1 MRQQLLDLSA
11 NPGIDA
17 IEDGSPVFTRG
28 VIELLDLLPPL
39 ARQAITSQGLMVDG
53 IITPTARRC
62 TRLYDHSAHPFVSR
76 EVCTA
81 SDHSKASS
89 GQDETSETTQ
99 LLRAWADGDRGALE
113 RLTPHVYRTLRRIA
127 GYQMQHERAGDS
139 MQATALVH
147 EAYLELIDVTN
158 VNWQHRAHFF
168 AVSAQIM
175 RHILLDRARR
185 RVAAKRGG
193 APERINLDELPDISG
208 DRARELIAL
217 EDALNTLVENDPRKA
232 RVVELRFFG
241 GLSVEETAE
250 VLAVSPETVMRDW
263 KFARSWLHA
272 ALSNS

>member
-1 MRQQLLDLSA
+1 
-11 NPGIDA
+11 
-17 IEDGSPVFTRG
+17 
-28 VIELLDLLPPL
+28 
-39 ARQAITSQGLMVDG
+39 MVDG
-53 IITPTARRC
+53 IMTPTARGC
-62 TRLYDHSAHPFVSR
+62 TPPLSRLLNLCHIGR
-76 EVCTA
+76 EVSTV
-81 SDHSKASS
+81 SNQPRTSS
-89 GQDETSETTQ
+89 EEDQTSETTQ

-113 RLTPHVYRTLRRIA
+113 QLTPRVYRTLRRIA
-127 GYQMQHERAGDS
+127 GYQMQQERVGDS

-147 EAYLELIDVTN
+147 EAYMELIDVTN

-193 APERINLDELPDISG
+193 TAERVNLDELPDISG

-217 EDALNTLVENDPRKA
+217 EDALNALTEKDPRKA

-250 VLAVSPETVMRDW
+250 VLGVSPETVMRDW
-263 KFARSWLHA
+263 KFARSWLQA
-272 ALSNS
+272 QLSNS

>member
-1 MRQQLLDLSA
+1 MVLSRRQRDFVHGFAPAPLLA
-11 NPGIDA
+11 WQ
-17 IEDGSPVFTRG
+17 ESPW
-28 VIELLDLLPPL
+28 
-39 ARQAITSQGLMVDG
+39 
-53 IITPTARRC
+53 
-62 TRLYDHSAHPFVSR
+62 
-76 EVCTA
+76 EVCTT
-81 SDHSKASS
+81 SDHSNANSD
-89 GQDETSETTQ
+89 QEHTSETTQ
-99 LLRAWADGDRGALE
+99 LLRAWAGGDRGALE

-127 GYQMQHERAGDS
+127 GHQMQNERAGHS

-185 RVAAKRGG
+185 RIAAKRGG
-193 APERINLDELPDISG
+193 TAERINLDELPDLSG

-217 EDALNTLVENDPRKA
+217 EDALNTLAQNDERKA

-250 VLAVSPETVMRDW
+250 VLAISPETVMRDW

-272 ALSNS
+272 ELSNG

>member
-1 MRQQLLDLSA
+1 
-11 NPGIDA
+11 
-17 IEDGSPVFTRG
+17 
-28 VIELLDLLPPL
+28 
-39 ARQAITSQGLMVDG
+39 
-53 IITPTARRC
+53 
-62 TRLYDHSAHPFVSR
+62 
-76 EVCTA
+76 
-81 SDHSKASS
+81 
-89 GQDETSETTQ
+89 
-99 LLRAWADGDRGALE
+99 
-113 RLTPHVYRTLRRIA
+113 
-127 GYQMQHERAGDS
+127 MQHERAGHS

-168 AVSAQIM
+168 AVSAEIM

-193 APERINLDELPDISG
+193 TAERVNLDELPDISG

-217 EDALNTLVENDPRKA
+217 EDALNVLAEKDPRKA

-250 VLAVSPETVMRDW
+250 VVGVSAETVMRDW

-272 ALSNS
+272 ELSNG